1 MLERNPAKRYAS
13 AAEARQALL
22 QSQPE
27 GFLPRTLVADFLSD
41 GTVRRPTARAAARTR
56 KSTLPLRAA
65 SLAILAVIGVVLVY
79 YFSKVS
85 QTPSEKPPEVALQ
98 PDSTRPTVPP
108 PDTTLAADTTTPGTV
123 VQTPPRI
130 PPAGNSPPDTT
141 PVVRR
146 PDTTVVAV
154 SSEPGFVD
162 LSCRPWASVYLGDSL
177 VGTTPLPG
185 VLTLPPG
192 RHNLVLLNPEI
203 GLPISRTVTVV
214 GGKTAEL
221 HINLL
226 RVCGPDPHRFGQAV
240 GGCLCQRQT
249 RTAYALLQAD
259 FPAPR
264 HLSGDAEKPGFP
276 GLHRNPGLP
285 GGRSHSRN
293 PRRPRPAAGNSL
305 KILPCPFVPAN
316 CPTPNAARPY

>member
-1 MLERNPAKRYAS
+1 M
-13 AAEARQALL
+13 
-22 QSQPE
+22 
-27 GFLPRTLVADFLSD
+27 
-41 GTVRRPTARAAARTR
+41 
-56 KSTLPLRAA
+56 
-65 SLAILAVIGVVLVY
+65 
-79 YFSKVS
+79 
-85 QTPSEKPPEVALQ
+85 
-98 PDSTRPTVPP
+98 PP

-214 GGKTAEL
+214 GGKTTEL
-221 HINLL
+221 HINLYEFVARIRIASVKPWADVYVNGKLEL
-226 RVCGPDPHRFGQAV
+226 RTPSSKLIFRPLGTYQVTLKNPDFPDYTETLVFREADPIHEIRVDLA
-240 GGCLCQRQT
+240 QRQ
-249 RTAYALLQAD
+249 A
-259 FPAPR
+259 
-264 HLSGDAEKPGFP
+264 
-276 GLHRNPGLP
+276 
-285 GGRSHSRN
+285 
-293 PRRPRPAAGNSL
+293 
-305 KILPCPFVPAN
+305 
-316 CPTPNAARPY
+316 TP